1 MTYAMTLDHSWE
13 IMSEDEMHDVNG
25 GMYVPD
31 STIQAIA
38 FAIGVNAATTIPAA
52 MTAIKI
58 GAGIMAGW
66 LAGLPGG
73 NIIGVA
79 GATYLMA
86 NVSSIAPAF
95 VSAVVRRRGMDI
107 GIDWW
112 FALPVLSFS
121 AR

>member
-13 IMSEDEMHDVNG
+13 IMSEEEMYDVNG

-38 FAIGVNAATTIPAA
+38 FAIGVSAATTIPVA
-52 MTAIKI
+52 MVAIKI
-58 GAGIMAGW
+58 GAGIMAGA

-73 NIIGVA
+73 NIIGLV
-79 GATYLMA
+79 GAAYLMA
-86 NVSSIAPAF
+86 NVGSIAPAF